1 MRGGFERH
9 VSMVALFMDPVP
21 MSAAQGLG
29 CLDIE
34 QRVEMVGKRGI
45 SESGSVIGTR
55 TKEGGKRS

>member
-1 MRGGFERH
+1 
-9 VSMVALFMDPVP
+9 MVALFMDPVP